1 MDTIKSKARRQPPY
15 KSIWFWVLPF
25 FTLTV
30 VFTLVSMAQ
39 NVSGFSEGL
48 KHTLETYRI
57 PLAFVVFCVTTLIQ
71 WLIAHNSNK
80 PSELEEQQVI
90 NRHLRDEYDVSERLL
105 IKQFGKLS
113 SDRAFTFI
121 STDDLPA
128 IHSKVYAE
136 DRLIKRGKLSVC
148 DEAIRAIDYYFRNT
162 ERLLEEAL
170 NLLQNEEAK
179 ETPNRHIK
187 ESLIIQ
193 LIQYLNQC
201 ALTLHYEIGMRVIN
215 LDSSDIN
222 TYRDA
227 FFETLHLTNFLGG
240 ELSPIVNQVVETP
253 STEKSNSQE
262 DILNMFVAAHEIAES
277 LVTSSEGATFGG
289 LYRSIQLRSIIK
301 QAQGSP
307 LYLLA
312 CQVIQDIVLEPLLG
326 ESDKIGAVEVDDNY
340 PKYDIYNQAGEK
352 KLTLG
357 YKEVDE
363 NTLTLILSGEG
374 ENIKTTVRFVDSE
387 KKRFEVDRDMGG
399 RFTLECKKAINRH
412 LVIE

>member
-1 MDTIKSKARRQPPY
+1 MDTIKSKAKRKPPY
-15 KSIWFWVLPF
+15 KSILFWVLPS
-25 FTLTV
+25 FTLIA
-30 VFTLVSMAQ
+30 VFTLVSMVQ

-48 KHTLETYRI
+48 KNTLEIYQL
-57 PLAFVVFCVTTLIQ
+57 PLALVVFCVTTSIQ
-71 WLIAHNSNK
+71 WLIAHNSNT

-90 NRHLRDEYDVSERLL
+90 NRHLRDEYTASERLL
-105 IKQFGKLS
+105 IKQFGKFS

-136 DRLIKRGKLSVC
+136 DRLVQRGKLSVC

-162 ERLLEEAL
+162 ERILEEAL

-187 ESLIIQ
+187 ESVIIQ

-201 ALTLHYEIGMRVIN
+201 ALTLHYETGMKVIN
-215 LDSSDIN
+215 LDRSDIN
-222 TYRDA
+222 AYRDA
-227 FFETLHLTNFLGG
+227 FFETLHLTSFLGG
-240 ELSPIVNQVVETP
+240 EFAPIVNRVVDTP
-253 STEKSNSQE
+253 STDKSNSQE
-262 DILNMFVAAHEIAES
+262 DIQNMFAAAHEISES
-277 LVTSSEGATFGG
+277 LVNSSEGATFGG

-312 CQVIQDIVLEPLLG
+312 RQVIQDIVLEPLLD

-340 PKYDIYNQAGEK
+340 PKYDIYNQAGDK
-352 KLTLG
+352 KLTLA

-363 NTLTLILSGEG
+363 NTLILTLSGEG

>member
-1 MDTIKSKARRQPPY
+1 MDTIKSKAKRQPPY
-15 KSIWFWVLPF
+15 KSIWFWVLPS
-25 FTLTV
+25 FTLIA
-30 VFTLVSMAQ
+30 VFTLISLAQ

-48 KHTLETYRI
+48 KNTLETYQL
-57 PLAFVVFCVTTLIQ
+57 PLALVVFCVTTLIQ

-80 PSELEEQQVI
+80 LSELEEQQVI
-90 NRHLRDEYDVSERLL
+90 NRHLRDEYAASERLL
-105 IKQFGKLS
+105 IKQFGKFS

-136 DRLIKRGKLSVC
+136 DRLIQRGKLSIC
-148 DEAIRAIDYYFRNT
+148 DEAIRAIDYYFRNS
-162 ERLLEEAL
+162 ERVLEEAL

-187 ESLIIQ
+187 ESVIIQ

-215 LDSSDIN
+215 LERSDIN
-222 TYRDA
+222 AYQDA
-227 FFETLHLTNFLGG
+227 FFETLHLTSFFGG
-240 ELSPIVNQVVETP
+240 ELAPIVNRVVDTP

-262 DILNMFVAAHEIAES
+262 DIQNMFVAAHEIAES

-301 QAQGSP
+301 QTQGSP

-312 CQVIQDIVLEPLLG
+312 CQVIQDIVLEPLLD

-352 KLTLG
+352 KLTLD

-363 NTLTLILSGEG
+363 NTLTLTLSGEG

-387 KKRFEVDRDMGG
+387 KKKFEVDRDMGG